1 MDPIHL
7 EQVRAAV
14 REAQKAF
21 GRPVCSTE
29 VLTHLRMGGA
39 GGYGGK
45 IKAIFECM
53 NHEIRHGRAIDDPE
67 PLSGIPR
74 FKITEEE

>member
-1 MDPIHL
+1 MVPLHL

-14 REAQKAF
+14 REAQEAF
-21 GRPVCSTE
+21 GRPVNSTE
-29 VLTHLRMGGA
+29 ILPYFRVGGA
-39 GGYGGK
+39 GSVGGK